1 VSICGSLRRQIASNR
16 IDANETLRSE
26 LQIRPCIV
34 AAMTELKGNG
44 AVEYREMPS
53 YKASGLRT

>member
-1 VSICGSLRRQIASNR
+1 MSICGSRRRQIASNR

-44 AVEYREMPS
+44 AVE
-53 YKASGLRT
+53 